1 MEDKYF
7 QNSILALVVTWFL
20 AGHAGPAGVAC
31 LVVLF
36 LLFVAFVLFCC

>member
-7 QNSILALVVTWFL
+7 QNSILALIIAWL
-20 AGHAGPAGVAC
+20 IAGPAGVAC

-36 LLFVAFVLFCC
+36 LLFVLYAYFAD